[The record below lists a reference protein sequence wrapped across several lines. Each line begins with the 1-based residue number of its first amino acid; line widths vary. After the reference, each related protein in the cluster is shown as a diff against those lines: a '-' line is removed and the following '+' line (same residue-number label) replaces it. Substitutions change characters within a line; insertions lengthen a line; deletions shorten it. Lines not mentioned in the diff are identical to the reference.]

1 MVGATGFEPVTT
13 RTPSVC
19 ATRLRYAPTAISN
32 QRNCNIPTD
41 LNQFSTFGHHANQQ
55 PDKLK
60 INNSRRRFKK
70 STMKFR
76 ETKPNTHLPP
86 NALRHKHEYKERPN
100 KKHITSDR
108 KNKESNDTYSIN
120 VN

>member
-60 INNSRRRFKK
+60 INHSRRRFKK

-86 NALRHKHEYKERPN
+86 NALRPKHGYEDRPN
-100 KKHITSDR
+100 KKHIPSARQD
-108 KNKESNDTYSIN
+108 KEPNGASS
-120 VN
+120 